1 MLAKAMLMAGTIM
14 VSSAVM
20 LPAYAD
26 SMKTDD
32 AIEHDATK
40 MKNDA
45 ENQYEDAKE
54 FTYDKKSEFMEW
66 AQKQSDALGE
76 KYDEMKESASD
87 KGDSAWDTVSDAWND
102 AKENLSEA
110 MDDVQES
117 SAETWEDVKAE
128 TVEAL
133 NKAQKALDDKPDAQ

>member
-14 VSSAVM
+14 VSSAVV

-32 AIEHDATK
+32 AIEHDATE
-40 MKNDA
+40 MKQDA
-45 ENQYEDAKE
+45 QNKYEEAKD

-76 KYDEMKESASD
+76 QYDEMKESASD
-87 KGDSAWDTVSDAWND
+87 KGDSTWDAVKDAWND
-102 AKENLSEA
+102 AKENLSAA

-128 TVEAL
+128 TVDAL
-133 NKAQKALDDKPDAQ
+133 NEAQKALDDKPDAQ